1 MSKRVNKGTH
11 IREKISKAIVNSI
24 EKQRK
29 VSQNI
34 SSKLIVIIIMLC
46 FINKKA
52 LINTSGI
59 IIAFGVIMT
68 IAFASLVYE
77 RRLKDDMAV
86 AEKIKDGEC
95 EIKDGKVIKHSFFS
109 IIIEVD
115 DGKKEKLINL
125 GQPKIKD
132 LQVKDNCYVIYRN
145 DYEGEFWVVK
155 KLDTY

>member
-95 EIKDGKVIKHSFFS
+95 EIKDGKVIKHSFL
-109 IIIEVD
+109 V
-115 DGKKEKLINL
+115 
-125 GQPKIKD
+125 
-132 LQVKDNCYVIYRN
+132 
-145 DYEGEFWVVK
+145 
-155 KLDTY
+155 